1 VSLSVLERE
10 RKFAS
15 AWVPIGIKGTPLD
28 AAHVKEMQ
36 AKHADLQEKARQRV
50 LEATGGAVTNP
61 KSNTEVPPFLAAAGY
76 DLPLSAKTGKPGA
89 AKGVLEPL
97 AAAGDQLC
105 KDILEYRQH
114 DTARGLLLNPWA
126 ELCDRG
132 DSRIRSNIMSIE
144 ARTGRTSSRDFNMQ
158 QVSRQGGMRACITS
172 ESDDHCIISADF
184 NSVEIRVGAALSG
197 DLQMQYLIAELD
209 ARTDCFNS
217 MMSLAKNDEEK
228 AAAKSWYE
236 GQKREFD
243 FHWRTAIACYGP
255 EAVKENRYNAKRVNF
270 AKMFGSGKRS
280 CSKLVGIPESE
291 VSKAF
296 DAFSSVA
303 PQYEAWDREMRNYV
317 HNGGRSYELYS
328 GRVAWMDPTAEHGA
342 GNTAIQGTARELAV
356 DATLNWLDG
365 KWAYATL
372 LIVHDELVAFNIPRE
387 QAEDATRYLI
397 ECMECEVRGVKIR
410 AESNKPSR
418 EWQDAS

>member
-1 VSLSVLERE
+1 VTLSVLERE

-15 AWVPIGIKGTPLD
+15 AWAPIGIKGTPLD

-36 AKHADLQEKARQRV
+36 AQHADLQEKARLRV

-158 QVSRQGGMRACITS
+158 QVSRQGGMRACILS

-184 NSVEIRVGAALSG
+184 SSVEIRVGAALSG
-197 DLQMQYLIAELD
+197 DEGLKYLIAMGDQYPDRKKEYDL
-209 ARTDCFNS
+209 
-217 MMSLAKNDEEK
+217 
-228 AAAKSWYE
+228 
-236 GQKREFD
+236 
-243 FHWRTAIACYGP
+243 HWRTAIICYGP
-255 EAVKENRYNAKRVNF
+255 DATKENRYNSKRVNF
-270 AKMFGSGKRS
+270 GTQYGGGDKSLSAQ
-280 CSKLVGIPESE
+280 VGIPVEE
-291 VSKAF
+291 VTRAKNAF
-296 DAFSSVA
+296 MTIA
-303 PQYEAWDREMRNYV
+303 PQYFDWDRQMRQYV
-317 HNGGRSYELYS
+317 HNGGTAYQLYS
-328 GRVAWMDPTAEHGA
+328 GRVAWMDQRAEHGA
-342 GNTAIQGTARELAV
+342 GNTAIQGTAREILV
-356 DATLNWLDG
+356 DATLRWQEGPWGNC
-365 KWAYATL
+365 TL
-372 LIVHDELVAFNIPRE
+372 LVVHDELVAFDIPKS
-387 QAEDATRYLI
+387 QAEEATAFLVQA
-397 ECMECEVRGVKIR
+397 MEMELYGVRIK
-410 AESNKPSR
+410 AEANTPNR
-418 EWQDAS
+418 FWADAS